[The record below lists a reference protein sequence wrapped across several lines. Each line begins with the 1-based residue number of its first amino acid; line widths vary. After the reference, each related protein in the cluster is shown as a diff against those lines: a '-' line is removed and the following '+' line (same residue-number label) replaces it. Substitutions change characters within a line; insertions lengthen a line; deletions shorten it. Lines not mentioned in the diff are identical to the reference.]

1 VKGWTVPVFS
11 SAEEAEK
18 VYAAFFEHITLHP
31 ELRGKFVEA
40 GSAFRATYSD
50 PDSAVAIDASC
61 DPPVVRVGDEARA
74 APVDVELFM
83 SADDG
88 HKFWLGE
95 LNIPMAMARRKV
107 TIEGSVGTLLGL
119 LPAMRP
125 AFGMYR
131 EFLISQGM
139 ADKPAD

>member
-1 VKGWTVPVFS
+1 MPVFS

-31 ELRGKFVEA
+31 DLRGKFVEA
-40 GSAFRATYSD
+40 GSAFRANYSD
-50 PDSAVAIDASC
+50 PDSAVAIDASS

-88 HKFWLGE
+88 HKFWLGD

-107 TIEGSVGTLLGL
+107 KIEGSVGTLLGL

-139 ADKPAD
+139 ADKLPD

>member
-1 VKGWTVPVFS
+1 VPVFD

-18 VYAAFFEHITLHP
+18 IYAAFFEHITLHP
-31 ELRGKFVEA
+31 ELRPKFVEA
-40 GSAFRATYSD
+40 GSAFRANYTD
-50 PDSAVAIDASC
+50 PDSAVSIDASS
-61 DPPVVRVGDEARA
+61 DPPVVKVGDEARV
-74 APVDVELFM
+74 APVDVALFM

-107 TIEGSVGTLLGL
+107 KIEGSVGTLLGL

-125 AFGMYR
+125 AFSMYR
-131 EFLISQGM
+131 DFLIGQGM
-139 ADKPAD
+139 ADKLPD

>member
-1 VKGWTVPVFS
+1 MPVFS

-31 ELRGKFVEA
+31 ELRPKFVEA
-40 GSAFRATYSD
+40 GSAFRANYTD
-50 PDSAVAIDASC
+50 PDSAIAIDASS
-61 DPPVVRVGDEARA
+61 DPPTVKVGDEARA

-88 HKFWLGE
+88 HKFWLGD

-107 TIEGSVGTLLGL
+107 KIEGSVGTLLGL

-139 ADKPAD
+139 ADKLPD

>member
-1 VKGWTVPVFS
+1 VPVFD

-18 VYAAFFEHITLHP
+18 IYAAFFEHITLHP
-31 ELRGKFVEA
+31 ELRSKFVEA
-40 GSAFRATYSD
+40 GSAFRANYTE
-50 PDSAVAIDASC
+50 PDSAVSIDAST
-61 DPPVVRVGDEARA
+61 DPPVVKVGDEARA
-74 APVDVELFM
+74 APVDVALFM

-107 TIEGSVGTLLGL
+107 KIEGSVGTLLGL

-125 AFGMYR
+125 AFSMYR
-131 EFLISQGM
+131 DFLIGQGM
-139 ADKPAD
+139 ADKLPD